1 MRLNWKYFVVR
12 TLNALVILFVIVMIV
27 SVFLGVTYER
37 EKKVA
42 SRVYINMEMEEHHQ
56 KLSNITLQERR
67 DWLDKKEEEF
77 RVGNYSNENFWWIRG
92 KRVYSKSLLGESFE
106 QATKVLQLKFG
117 KTNLISVRYGE
128 DLSKVT
134 NDVTPVILH
143 YLPRTI
149 LLFSTSLLICIPLS
163 IFIGVKT
170 ATHEGKKLG
179 KLLSIL
185 NMIGSSIPIW
195 WAAYIGL
202 IIFAFYLR
210 WIDFSPLPFPRTEG
224 LPYYWGVF
232 KKMLF
237 PISVIV
243 LVKLN
248 HIAWTTRSLVTDEL
262 QKEYVMG
269 GRAKGLPE
277 KIVAGK
283 HALRNSAPPIISKSI
298 DMVIG
303 IIPELIIFESIIGWP
318 GIGFLFYK
326 ALDIGGTRTLK
337 VDPNLLVALV
347 FFVSVV
353 IIVLSW
359 LADVLYGFAD
369 PRIRV
374 NEEG

>member
-1 MRLNWKYFVVR
+1 M
-12 TLNALVILFVIVMIV
+12 
-27 SVFLGVTYER
+27 SV
-37 EKKVA
+37 KK
-42 SRVYINMEMEEHHQ
+42 R
-56 KLSNITLQERR
+56 QE
-67 DWLDKKEEEF
+67 WTDKKQEEF
-77 RVGNYSNENFWWIRG
+77 RVGDYSNENFWWIRG
-92 KRVYSKSLLGESFE
+92 KRVYSKSLLEESFD
-106 QATKVLQLKFG
+106 QASKVTQLKFG

-143 YLPRTI
+143 FLPRTI

-170 ATHEGKKLG
+170 AMHEGKKSG
-179 KLLSIL
+179 KLLSIF

-195 WAAYIGL
+195 WAAYVGL

-224 LPYYWGVF
+224 LHFYLEVF

-237 PISVIV
+237 PILVIV

-248 HIAWTTRSLVTDEL
+248 HLAWTTRSLVTDEL
-262 QKEYVMG
+262 QKDYVIG

-283 HALRNSAPPIISKSI
+283 HALKNSAPPIISKSM

-303 IIPELIIFESIIGWP
+303 IIPELIVFESIIGWP
-318 GIGFLFYK
+318 GIGHLFYK
-326 ALDIGGTRTLK
+326 ALDIGGTSSLK
-337 VDPNLLVALV
+337 MDSNLLVALV
-347 FFVSVV
+347 FFLSVF
-353 IIVLSW
+353 IIGLSW
-359 LADVLYGFAD
+359 MADILYGFAD

-374 NEEG
+374 NE